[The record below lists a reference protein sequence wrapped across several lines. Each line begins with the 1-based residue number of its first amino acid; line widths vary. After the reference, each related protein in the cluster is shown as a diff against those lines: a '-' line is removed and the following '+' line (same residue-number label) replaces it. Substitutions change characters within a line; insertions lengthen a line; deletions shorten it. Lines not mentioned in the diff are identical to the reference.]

1 MDIGQLLFEEIGRKY
16 TPRDQSRMR
25 TLKIR
30 LKRLSAVFY
39 PQDQTNRCNQIV
51 KSWLVAGPSSCSS
64 HEARQ
69 LPPRIEHARLHRGFA
84 DADNLGDLLDRFAVV
99 VDE

>member
-39 PQDQTNRCNQIV
+39 P
-51 KSWLVAGPSSCSS
+51 
-64 HEARQ
+64 
-69 LPPRIEHARLHRGFA
+69 
-84 DADNLGDLLDRFAVV
+84 
-99 VDE
+99 